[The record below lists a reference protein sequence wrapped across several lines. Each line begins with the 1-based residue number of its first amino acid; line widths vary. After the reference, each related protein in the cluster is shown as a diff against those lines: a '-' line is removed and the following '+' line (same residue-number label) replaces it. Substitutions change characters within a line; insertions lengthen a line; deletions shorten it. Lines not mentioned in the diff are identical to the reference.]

1 MSKHTSRP
9 FPPCERLLAI
19 PLMELTA
26 STVATWNLPGLP
38 KGTLDVPEC
47 RLVLCGTA
55 DAERRDL
62 AMLKTSVDQDRDI
75 LLLRLLSGERPCE
88 ADIVL
93 SSPVEPM
100 LLTRMLPCRFD
111 HSLWLV
117 PQRGGHYVSVGE
129 NGLKVHWQAPISE
142 AELLRG
148 CQRADAEIARFLKGV
163 SF

>member
-1 MSKHTSRP
+1 
-9 FPPCERLLAI
+9 
-19 PLMELTA
+19 MELTA

-38 KGTLDVPEC
+38 CGTLDVPEC
-47 RLVLCGTA
+47 RLVMCGTA

-75 LLLRLLSGERPCE
+75 LLLRLLAGECPCE

-93 SSPVEPM
+93 SSPVEPI
-100 LLTRMLPCRFD
+100 LLTHMLPCRIDRF
-111 HSLWLV
+111 LWLV
-117 PQRGGHYVSVGE
+117 PPLGGRYVSVE
-129 NGLKVHWQAPISE
+129 ESGLRVHWQAPTSQ
-142 AELLRG
+142 AELVRG

>member
-1 MSKHTSRP
+1 MSEYTSRP
-9 FPPCERLLAI
+9 LPPCERLLAI

-38 KGTLDVPEC
+38 SGTLDVPEC
-47 RLVLCGTA
+47 RLVMCGTA

-62 AMLKTSVDQDRDI
+62 AMLKTAVDQDRDV
-75 LLLRLLSGERPCE
+75 LLLRLLAGKRPCE

-100 LLTRMLPCRFD
+100 LLTHMLPCRFD
-111 HSLWLV
+111 QSLWLV
-117 PQRGGHYVSVGE
+117 PMRGGRYVSVE
-129 NGLKVHWQAPISE
+129 ESGLKVHWQPPASE
-142 AELLRG
+142 AEIFAG
-148 CQRADAEIARFLKGV
+148 CQRADTEIARFLKGV